1 MESNRAGIFHPF
13 ASVWSKPPLV
23 DPGLEP
29 STPSEASREKDVNFL
44 RKGRRN
50 NWTVNGQALNAKTRG
65 NIRFRPL
72 DDDDSTDSDTEEGD
86 VSKADTRHVN
96 LQPRPAGTG
105 SVASAHSSTPTILGG
120 AHPHLVGGK
129 DPHQATSPTRLS
141 NDLEW
146 YDLPDYSDHEVDIA
160 SDIKSARH
168 GPGWTP
174 QFLQNNAQLPK
185 LQSDNPHTDRVLS
198 GTGRSGPS
206 QNNSRESPKR
216 NESPRW
222 QAFWR
227 DVNEKIKHKEVS
239 RTND

>member
-1 MESNRAGIFHPF
+1 M
-13 ASVWSKPPLV
+13 

-50 NWTVNGQALNAKTRG
+50 KWTGDGQTLNVKTRG

-72 DDDDSTDSDTEEGD
+72 DDDSTDSDTEEGD
-86 VSKADTRHVN
+86 VSKADMRHVD
-96 LQPRPAGTG
+96 LQPRLAGTG
-105 SVASAHSSTPTILGG
+105 SVASTHSLTPTILGSV
-120 AHPHLVGGK
+120 HPHPVGGK
-129 DPHQATSPTRLS
+129 DPHQTTSPTRLS
-141 NDLEW
+141 NDLEG
-146 YDLPDYSDHEVDIA
+146 YDLPDYSDHKVNIA
-160 SDIKSARH
+160 SDVKSVRH

-174 QFLQNNAQLPK
+174 RFLQNKAQLPK
-185 LQSDNPHTDRVLS
+185 LQSDNLHIDIDQVLP
-198 GTGRSGPS
+198 GVGWSGPS

-216 NESPRW
+216 HESPRW